1 MSQTDTEVL
10 AHLVQATRRENP
22 ALAPA
27 DAVRKALTLVNGAF
41 GVVFLFSDQPDLI
54 VGARR
59 GSPLI
64 LGVGDGEYLLASDA
78 SAIVEHTKHVVYLE
92 EDTLV
97 TVTGAGYEISHITEL
112 GPDGLPAPHDPVVV
126 ELELSL
132 EKIEKGGHK
141 HFMIKEILEQPEV
154 LANAMRGRILDDGS
168 VHLGGIKPHL
178 ARIATARRI
187 IICACGT
194 SLHAGMVA
202 EYLIESMCRVPVEV
216 EYASEFRYR
225 TPIIRADDVVIAI
238 SQSGETADTLA
249 AVNLAKEAG
258 ALCLGFVNV
267 VGSTIART
275 TDAGVYLHVGP
286 EIGVA
291 STKAFTGQ
299 VVVLA
304 MFALALAAERGTLP
318 AEELASRGL
327 ALRSSV
333 DLVARALGHAAMIK
347 DMAKSFR
354 FAHSFLYLG
363 RGYNYPVALE
373 GALKLKEI
381 SYIHAEGY
389 AAAEMKHGPIALIDA
404 FMPVVIMAPMTDPTY
419 EKIKANMEE
428 VAARDGCLV
437 VVTDEGND
445 EFDDRAEYV
454 IKVPECPEW
463 LAPLVYSVPLQLLS
477 YHIAALR
484 KCPIDQPRNLA
495 KSVTVE

>member
-1 MSQTDTEVL
+1 MFDTRKE
-10 AHLVQATRRENP
+10 HP
-22 ALAPA
+22 ALAPEE
-27 DAVRKALTLVNGAF
+27 AVRKALTLVTGAF
-41 GVVFLFSDQPDLI
+41 GVVFLFSDQPDLL

-64 LGVGDGEYLLASDA
+64 LGVGEGEYLLASDA

-97 TVTGAGYEISHITEL
+97 TVRRGGYSISHITET
-112 GPDGLPAPHDPVVV
+112 GADGKPLPHDPEVV

-132 EKIEKGGHK
+132 EKIEKGGHP
-141 HFMIKEILEQPEV
+141 HFMIKEIMEQPEV

-168 VHLGGIKPHL
+168 IHLGGIKPL
-178 ARIATARRI
+178 LPRIAKASRI

-225 TPIIRADDVVIAI
+225 TPIIKEDDVVIAI

-249 AVNLAKEAG
+249 AVKLAKEAG

-267 VGSTIART
+267 VGSSIARQ

-299 VVVLA
+299 VVVLS
-304 MFALALAAERGTLP
+304 MFALALAAERGTLSK
-318 AEELASRGL
+318 EELASRGL
-327 ALRSSV
+327 ALRDSTK
-333 DLVARALGHAAMIK
+333 LIAGALANADK
-347 DMAKSFR
+347 AYEMAKSFR

-363 RGYNYPVALE
+363 RGFNYPVALE

-404 FMPVVIMAPMTDPTY
+404 FMPVVIMAPKTDPTY
-419 EKIKANMEE
+419 DKIKANMEE
-428 VAARDGCLV
+428 VAARDGCLI

-445 EFDDRAEYV
+445 EFDSRAEHV
-454 IKVPECPEW
+454 LKVPESPEW
-463 LAPLVYSVPLQLLS
+463 IAPLVYSIPLQLLS
-477 YHIAALR
+477 YYIAAFR